1 MKRIKSLVSLE
12 KSLALKNPFM
22 LNLIRTYNRKFIWA
36 VVTQRESNKTASW
49 TNYVMRVM
57 QLEV

>member
-36 VVTQRESNKTASW
+36 VVTQRESNKTAS
-49 TNYVMRVM
+49 
-57 QLEV
+57 